1 MKELNINLTVAAL
14 TLGLAF
20 SIGAL
25 AEGLSK
31 ESYKLEKDAI
41 KAEYKAAKA
50 TCAPMSGNYKDI
62 CLVEVEGR
70 KNVRLAELEAS
81 YKPTAKNQYEA
92 RVAKAEAD
100 YALAKEECDVKTG
113 DEMDTCAKA
122 AKAAEM
128 AAKADAKAAMK

>member
-1 MKELNINLTVAAL
+1 MKELNINLTIATL

-20 SIGAL
+20 SSGAL
-25 AEGLSK
+25 AEGMSK
-31 ESYKLEKDAI
+31 ESYNLSKDAI

-50 TCAPMSGNYKDI
+50 TCVPMSGNYKDL
-62 CLVEVEGR
+62 CLAEVEGK

-100 YALAKEECDVKTG
+100 YALAREECDVKT
-113 DEMDTCAKA
+113 DDVKDACLKA
-122 AKAAEM
+122 AKATET

>member
-1 MKELNINLTVAAL
+1 MKELNINLTIAAL

-20 SIGAL
+20 SSGVQ
-25 AEGLSK
+25 AEEMSK
-31 ESYKLEKDAI
+31 ESYKTSKDAI

-62 CLVEVEGR
+62 CLAEVEGK

-81 YKPTAKNQYEA
+81 YKPTAKNRYEA

-113 DEMDTCAKA
+113 DAMDACVKE
-122 AKAAEM
+122 AKAAET
-128 AAKADAKAAMK
+128 AAKANAKAAMK

>member
-31 ESYKLEKDAI
+31 ESYKLGKDAI
-41 KAEYKAAKA
+41 SAEYKAAKGA
-50 TCAPMSGNYKDI
+50 CASMSGNYKDV
-62 CLVEVEGR
+62 CLAQAEG
-70 KNVRLAELEAS
+70 KKKVGLAELEAS
-81 YKPTAKNQYEA
+81 YQPTAKNHYEA
-92 RVAKAEAD
+92 RIAKAEAD
-100 YALAKEECDVKTG
+100 YALAKEECDVKT
-113 DEMDTCAKA
+113 DDAKDACLKEAKA
-122 AKAAEM
+122 VET